1 MAKQPAAKQQTANKP
16 AGTQTK
22 SSPPSG
28 ATRGTRATSERDE
41 NYDLISVLYHALKG
55 AETAGQYL
63 EDAQTSG
70 DEELTDFL
78 EETRDEY
85 NDRAR
90 EARELLA
97 RRLGAS
103 ASGEE
108 EEEEDED
115 EDEEDEEDED

>member
-1 MAKQPAAKQQTANKP
+1 MPKSAAKQQTAASKMP
-16 AGTQTK
+16 GGTQTK

-28 ATRGTRATSERDE
+28 SARQPTSERDE

-55 AETAGQYL
+55 AQTAGQYL
-63 EDAQTSG
+63 EDAQQSS
-70 DEELTDFL
+70 DQELTEFL

-97 RRLGAS
+97 RRLSGAATS
-103 ASGEE
+103 

-115 EDEEDEEDED
+115 IDEEEDEDEED